1 MIRRFLL
8 AAGLAAIVAGPLAAQ
23 ANERDIRELNRAE
36 LEATKKQIVAA
47 NMTLTDAESQA
58 FWPLFDQ
65 YQAKRRANTERR
77 VALIQRYA
85 DGYAAMTDVA
95 ADSLAKEWLDIE
107 KERSELAR
115 EWYPKFRKVL
125 PAAKAARFM
134 QIENKL
140 QVLIDYQLAANIP
153 LVPAAQ

>member
-1 MIRRFLL
+1 MIRRFFLT
-8 AAGLAAIVAGPLAAQ
+8 AGLAALVAGPLAAQ
-23 ANERDIRELNRAE
+23 ANERDIRELNRTE
-36 LEATKKQIVAA
+36 LESAKKQIVAA
-47 NMTLTDAESQA
+47 NMTFTDAESQA

-65 YQAKRRANTERR
+65 YQAKRRTNTERR
-77 VALIQRYA
+77 VALIERYA
-85 DGYAAMTDVA
+85 GSYPAMTDMV
-95 ADSLAKEWLDIE
+95 ADSLAKEFLDIE

-140 QVLIDYQLAANIP
+140 QVLIDYQLAAKIP
-153 LVPAAQ
+153 LVPAP

>member
-1 MIRRFLL
+1 MIRRYLL
-8 AAGLAAIVAGPLAAQ
+8 AAGLAAVIAGPLAAQ

-36 LEATKKQIVAA
+36 LESAKKQIVAA
-47 NMTLTDAESQA
+47 NMTLTDTESQA

-77 VALIQRYA
+77 VALIERYA
-85 DGYAAMTDVA
+85 DRYGAMTDVA

-107 KERSELAR
+107 KERSDLAR

-153 LVPAAQ
+153 LVPAPQ